1 VITVTT
7 TAGGAMAMSAV
18 TEVRTGTFVAA
29 AVEAQPT
36 GLVVTQQGGS
46 ARARAAAGLLGTGL
60 FAVLLL

>member
-7 TAGGAMAMSAV
+7 TADGAMAMSAV

-36 GLVVTQQGGS
+36 GPGVAQQGS
-46 ARARAAAGLLGTGL
+46 STRVTAAAGLLGTGL